1 MYMRNLENLKITIY
15 NDKRII
21 IENYNKLL
29 DLTENLIRID
39 IYTIHGNFLKL
50 KQMDNYM
57 IEILGEITRVVI
69 HE

>member
-1 MYMRNLENLKITIY
+1 MRNLENLKITIY